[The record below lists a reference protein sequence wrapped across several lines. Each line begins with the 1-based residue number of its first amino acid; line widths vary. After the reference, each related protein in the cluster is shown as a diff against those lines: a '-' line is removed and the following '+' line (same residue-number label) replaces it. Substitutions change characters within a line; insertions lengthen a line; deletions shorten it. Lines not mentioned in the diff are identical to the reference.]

1 MRLTPFIKALLPCLL
16 MAWLT
21 SANAAETKT
30 PTSPVA
36 QAIALED
43 SLREKELPEPKP
55 FGETEGDLFE
65 AMAGGL
71 VPADPAFCER
81 IKLIEITDGLLPVL
95 DQSFP
100 PSMIGGPI
108 FETRGNLIAGRLFAL
123 RGHLLCQQ
131 GKVAEGQAWLLKQRL
146 LARRPGSDLSLV
158 HALTAMALEGI
169 GLQTAAPYAETWS
182 KADRM
187 AYLRSAETLK
197 PLADLGTAI
206 RKDNESLPE
215 NQRIP
220 ALIAEF
226 RLLNSAQQQAVIK
239 ERFGTLTGGTV
250 NEHQDTLRRIQG
262 LVTNLTPDSWF
273 ALTEKIS
280 GELAPLTI
288 EKANA
293 FAARNAAA
301 LQSVQAEEA
310 KPSLQAAATAPS
322 AGKAEALYRV
332 LIGPGVEGT
341 ARSRLNLV
349 NSAKLLEIL
358 MLKGARFD
366 AQDLATVTDASGK
379 PVRIGTYEG
388 NKAVVGEDGRLFLT
402 LGPIK

>member
-1 MRLTPFIKALLPCLL
+1 MRFTPFIKALLPCLL

-21 SANAAETKT
+21 SAATAETKA
-30 PTSPVA
+30 PPSRSA
-36 QAIALED
+36 QAMALVD
-43 SLREKELPEPKP
+43 SLHEKKLPQPKP

-71 VPADPAFCER
+71 VPADSAFCER
-81 IKLIEITDGLLPVL
+81 IKLVEVTDGLLPVL
-95 DQSFP
+95 KEPFP
-100 PSMIGGPI
+100 SSMIGGPI
-108 FETRGNLIAGRLFAL
+108 VDVRGNLIAARLFAL

-131 GKVAEGQAWLLKQRL
+131 GKVAEGQTWLLKPRL
-146 LARRPGSDLSLV
+146 LARREGGDRSLI
-158 HALTAMALEGI
+158 HALTTMVLEGI
-169 GLQTAAPYAETWS
+169 GLQTTALYAETWS
-182 KADRM
+182 KADRL
-187 AYLRSAETLK
+187 AYVKSAEALG

-226 RLLNSAQQQAVIK
+226 KSLDATQQQAVIK
-239 ERFGTLTGGTV
+239 ERFGPLFGMTI
-250 NEHQDTLRRIQG
+250 EHQDILRRLQG

-288 EKANA
+288 EKAQA
-293 FAARNAAA
+293 FTARNAAA
-301 LQSVQAEEA
+301 LKEVLAEEA
-310 KPSLQAAATAPS
+310 KPSPQATAPAPS
-322 AGKAEALYRV
+322 AEKAEALYRV

-341 ARSRLNLV
+341 ARSRLNII

-358 MLKGARFD
+358 MQKGASFD
-366 AQDLATVTDASGK
+366 AKDLATVTDASGK

-388 NKAVVGEDGRLFLT
+388 QKAVLTSDGRLFLT

>member
-1 MRLTPFIKALLPCLL
+1 MRFTPFIKALLPCLL

-21 SANAAETKT
+21 SAATAETKA
-30 PTSPVA
+30 PPSRSA
-36 QAIALED
+36 QAMALVD
-43 SLREKELPEPKP
+43 SLHEKKLPQPKP

-71 VPADPAFCER
+71 VPADSAFCER
-81 IKLIEITDGLLPVL
+81 IKLVEVTDGLLPVL
-95 DQSFP
+95 KEPFP
-100 PSMIGGPI
+100 SSMIGGPI
-108 FETRGNLIAGRLFAL
+108 VDVRGNLIAARLFAL

-131 GKVAEGQAWLLKQRL
+131 GKVAEGQTWLLKPRL
-146 LARRPGSDLSLV
+146 LARREGGDRSLI
-158 HALTAMALEGI
+158 HALTTMVLEGI
-169 GLQTAAPYAETWS
+169 GLQTTALYAETWS
-182 KADRM
+182 KADRL
-187 AYLRSAETLK
+187 AYVKSAEALG

-226 RLLNSAQQQAVIK
+226 KSLDATQQQAVIK
-239 ERFGTLTGGTV
+239 ERFGPLFGMTI
-250 NEHQDTLRRIQG
+250 EHQDILRRLQG

-288 EKANA
+288 EKAQA
-293 FAARNAAA
+293 FTARNAAA
-301 LQSVQAEEA
+301 LKEVLAEEA
-310 KPSLQAAATAPS
+310 KLSPQATAPAPS
-322 AGKAEALYRV
+322 AEKAEALYRV

-341 ARSRLNLV
+341 ARSRLNII

-358 MLKGARFD
+358 MQKGASFD
-366 AQDLATVTDASGK
+366 AKDLATVTDASGK

-388 NKAVVGEDGRLFLT
+388 QKAVLTSDGRLFLT

>member
-1 MRLTPFIKALLPCLL
+1 MRFTPFIKALLPCLL

-21 SANAAETKT
+21 SAATAETKA
-30 PTSPVA
+30 PPSRSA
-36 QAIALED
+36 QAMALVD
-43 SLREKELPEPKP
+43 SLHEKKLPQPKP

-71 VPADPAFCER
+71 VPADSAFCER
-81 IKLIEITDGLLPVL
+81 IKLVEVTDGLLPVL
-95 DQSFP
+95 KEPFP
-100 PSMIGGPI
+100 SSMIGGPI
-108 FETRGNLIAGRLFAL
+108 VDVRGNLIAARLFAL

-131 GKVAEGQAWLLKQRL
+131 GKVAEGQTWLLKPRL
-146 LARRPGSDLSLV
+146 LARREGGDRSLI
-158 HALTAMALEGI
+158 HALTTMVLEGI
-169 GLQTAAPYAETWS
+169 GLQTTALYAETWS
-182 KADRM
+182 KADRL
-187 AYLRSAETLK
+187 AYVKSAEALG

-226 RLLNSAQQQAVIK
+226 KSLDATQQQAVIK
-239 ERFGTLTGGTV
+239 ERFGPLFGTTI
-250 NEHQDTLRRIQG
+250 EHQDILRRLQG

-288 EKANA
+288 EKAQA
-293 FAARNAAA
+293 FTARNAAA
-301 LQSVQAEEA
+301 LKEVLAEEA
-310 KPSLQAAATAPS
+310 KLSPQATAPAPS
-322 AGKAEALYRV
+322 AEKAEALYRV

-341 ARSRLNLV
+341 ARSRLNII

-358 MLKGARFD
+358 MQKGASFD
-366 AQDLATVTDASGK
+366 AKDLATVTDASGK

-388 NKAVVGEDGRLFLT
+388 QKAVLTSDGRLFLT

>member
-1 MRLTPFIKALLPCLL
+1 MRFTPIIKALLPCLL

-21 SANAAETKT
+21 SAATAETKA
-30 PTSPVA
+30 PPSRSA
-36 QAIALED
+36 QAMALVD
-43 SLREKELPEPKP
+43 SLYEKKLPKP
-55 FGETEGDLFE
+55 EAFGETEGDLFE

-81 IKLIEITDGLLPVL
+81 IKLVEITDGLLPVL
-95 DQSFP
+95 DQPFP
-100 PSMIGGPI
+100 PSIIEGPI
-108 FETRGNLIAGRLFAL
+108 VDVRGNLIAGRLFAL

-131 GKVAEGQAWLLKQRL
+131 GKVAEGQAWLLKPRL
-146 LARRPGSDLSLV
+146 LARRPGGDLSLI
-158 HALTAMALEGI
+158 HALTTMVLEGI
-169 GLQTAAPYAETWS
+169 GLQTTALYAETWS

-187 AYLRSAETLK
+187 AYLKSAETLT
-197 PLADLGTAI
+197 PLADLGIAI
-206 RKDNESLPE
+206 RKDNESLQQ
-215 NQRIP
+215 NQRMP

-226 RLLNSAQQQAVIK
+226 RSLNSAQQQALLK
-239 ERFGTLTGGTV
+239 ERFGPLFGTTI
-250 NEHQDTLRRIQG
+250 EHQDILRRLQG
-262 LVTNLTPDSWF
+262 LVTNLTPESWL

-288 EKANA
+288 EKAQA
-293 FAARNAAA
+293 FTARNAAA

-310 KPSLQAAATAPS
+310 KPSPQAAAPAPS
-322 AGKAEALYRV
+322 AEKAEALYRV

-349 NSAKLLEIL
+349 NSAKLHEIL
-358 MLKGARFD
+358 MQKGASFD
-366 AQDLATVTDASGK
+366 AKDLATVTDASGK

-388 NKAVVGEDGRLFLT
+388 RKAVLASDGRLFLT

>member
-1 MRLTPFIKALLPCLL
+1 MRFTPFIKALLPCLL

-21 SANAAETKT
+21 SAATAETKA
-30 PTSPVA
+30 PSSRSA
-36 QAIALED
+36 QAMALVD
-43 SLREKELPEPKP
+43 SLHEKKLPQPKP

-81 IKLIEITDGLLPVL
+81 IKLVEVTDGLLPVL
-95 DQSFP
+95 KEPFP
-100 PSMIGGPI
+100 SSMIGGPI
-108 FETRGNLIAGRLFAL
+108 VDVRGNLIAARLFAL

-131 GKVAEGQAWLLKQRL
+131 GKVAEGQTWLLKPRL
-146 LARRPGSDLSLV
+146 LARREGGDRSLI
-158 HALTAMALEGI
+158 HALTTMVLEGI
-169 GLQTAAPYAETWS
+169 GLQTTALYAETWS
-182 KADRM
+182 KADRL
-187 AYLRSAETLK
+187 AYVKSAEALG
-197 PLADLGTAI
+197 PLADLGAAI

-220 ALIAEF
+220 SLIAEF
-226 RLLNSAQQQAVIK
+226 KSLDAAQQQAVIK
-239 ERFGTLTGGTV
+239 ERFGPLFGTTI
-250 NEHQDTLRRIQG
+250 EHQDILRRLQG
-262 LVTNLTPDSWF
+262 LVTNLTPESWL

-288 EKANA
+288 EKAQA
-293 FAARNAAA
+293 FTARNTAA
-301 LQSVQAEEA
+301 LKEVLAEEA
-310 KPSLQAAATAPS
+310 KPSPQATAPAPS
-322 AGKAEALYRV
+322 AEKAEALYRV

-341 ARSRLNLV
+341 ARSRLNII

-358 MLKGARFD
+358 MQKGASFD
-366 AQDLATVTDASGK
+366 ATDLATVTDANGK

-388 NKAVVGEDGRLFLT
+388 QKAVLTSDGRLFLT

>member
-1 MRLTPFIKALLPCLL
+1 MRLTPFIKTLLPCLL
-16 MAWLT
+16 MACLT
-21 SANAAETKT
+21 TTNGAETKT
-30 PTSPVA
+30 PPSPYA
-36 QAIALED
+36 QAMALVD
-43 SLREKELPEPKP
+43 SLHEKKLPKP
-55 FGETEGDLFE
+55 EAFGETEGDLFE

-81 IKLIEITDGLLPVL
+81 IKLVEVTDGLLPVL
-95 DQSFP
+95 DQPFP
-100 PSMIGGPI
+100 PSIIDGPI
-108 FETRGNLIAGRLFAL
+108 VEVRGNVLAGRLFAL

-131 GKVAEGQAWLLKQRL
+131 GKVTEGQAWLLKPRL
-146 LARRPGSDLSLV
+146 LARRPGSDLSLM

-169 GLQTAAPYAETWS
+169 GLQTTAPYAETWS

-226 RLLNSAQQQAVIK
+226 KSLDATQQQAVIK
-239 ERFGTLTGGTV
+239 ERFGPLFGMTI
-250 NEHQDTLRRIQG
+250 EHQDILRRLQG

-288 EKANA
+288 EKAQA
-293 FAARNAAA
+293 FTARNAAA
-301 LQSVQAEEA
+301 LKEVLAEEA
-310 KPSLQAAATAPS
+310 KLSPRATAPAPS
-322 AGKAEALYRV
+322 AEKAEALYRV

-341 ARSRLNLV
+341 ARSRLNII

-358 MLKGARFD
+358 MQKGASFD
-366 AQDLATVTDASGK
+366 AKDLATVTDASGK

-388 NKAVVGEDGRLFLT
+388 NKAVVGEDGRLFLI

>member
-1 MRLTPFIKALLPCLL
+1 MRFTPFIKTLLPCLL

-21 SANAAETKT
+21 SAAAAETKA
-30 PTSPVA
+30 PPSPYA
-36 QAIALED
+36 QAMALVD
-43 SLREKELPEPKP
+43 SLHEKKLPQPRP

-81 IKLIEITDGLLPVL
+81 IKLVEVTDGLLPVL
-95 DQSFP
+95 DQPFP
-100 PSMIGGPI
+100 LSMVSGPI
-108 FETRGNLIAGRLFAL
+108 VETRGNLIAARLFAL

-131 GKVAEGQAWLLKQRL
+131 GKVAEGQAWLLKPRL
-146 LARRPGSDLSLV
+146 LARREGGDRSLI
-158 HALTAMALEGI
+158 HTLTAMALEGI
-169 GLQTAAPYAETWS
+169 GLQTPALYAETWP

-187 AYLRSAETLK
+187 AYLKSAEALT
-197 PLADLGTAI
+197 PLADLATAI
-206 RKDNESLPE
+206 RKDNESLPK

-226 RLLNSAQQQAVIK
+226 KSRDAAQQQAVIK
-239 ERFGTLTGGTV
+239 ERFGPLFGTTV
-250 NEHQDTLRRIQG
+250 EHQDILRRLQG
-262 LVTNLTPDSWF
+262 LVTNLTPESWL

-288 EKANA
+288 EKAQA
-293 FAARNAAA
+293 FTARNAAA

-310 KPSLQAAATAPS
+310 KPSLQTTATAPS
-322 AGKAEALYRV
+322 AEKAEALYRV

-349 NSAKLLEIL
+349 NMAKLLEIL
-358 MLKGARFD
+358 MQKGASFD
-366 AQDLATVTDASGK
+366 ATDLATVTDANGK

-388 NKAVVGEDGRLFLT
+388 SKAVLASDGRLFLT

>member
-1 MRLTPFIKALLPCLL
+1 MHT
-16 MAWLT
+16 
-21 SANAAETKT
+21 
-30 PTSPVA
+30 
-36 QAIALED
+36 
-43 SLREKELPEPKP
+43 
-55 FGETEGDLFE
+55 
-65 AMAGGL
+65 
-71 VPADPAFCER
+71 
-81 IKLIEITDGLLPVL
+81 
-95 DQSFP
+95 
-100 PSMIGGPI
+100 
-108 FETRGNLIAGRLFAL
+108 
-123 RGHLLCQQ
+123 
-131 GKVAEGQAWLLKQRL
+131 
-146 LARRPGSDLSLV
+146 
-158 HALTAMALEGI
+158 LTAMALEGI
-169 GLQTAAPYAETWS
+169 GLQTPALYAETWS

-226 RLLNSAQQQAVIK
+226 KSLDATQQQAVIK
-239 ERFGTLTGGTV
+239 ERFGPLFGTTI
-250 NEHQDTLRRIQG
+250 EHQDILRRFQG

-288 EKANA
+288 EKAQA
-293 FAARNAAA
+293 FTARNAAA
-301 LQSVQAEEA
+301 LKEVLAEEA
-310 KPSLQAAATAPS
+310 KPSLQTTATAPS
-322 AGKAEALYRV
+322 AEKAEALYRV

-349 NSAKLLEIL
+349 NMAKLLEIL
-358 MLKGARFD
+358 MQKGASFD
-366 AQDLATVTDASGK
+366 ATDLATVTDASGK

-388 NKAVVGEDGRLFLT
+388 SKAVLASDGRLFLT